1 MKINIPASIG
11 ELFDKITI
19 LEIKKSKI
27 KDENKLIFI
36 NKELNLLKKVVKSKK
51 INTRSLST
59 LVKKLKN
66 VNLKL
71 WNVEDK
77 LRKFEK
83 NKQFKKDFI
92 NYARKV
98 YYTNDKRA
106 ILKNEI
112 NLKTNSIISE
122 VKSYEKY

>member
-51 INTRSLST
+51 INTRSLSS

-83 NKQFKKDFI
+83 NKQFSKDFI

-112 NLKTNSIISE
+112 NLKNNSTISE

>member
-27 KDENKLIFI
+27 KDDNKLIFI
-36 NKELNLLKKVVKSKK
+36 NKELNLLKKLVKSKK
-51 INTRSLST
+51 INTRSLSP
-59 LVKKLKN
+59 LIKKLKN

-83 NKQFKKDFI
+83 NKQFKKGFI

>member
-36 NKELNLLKKVVKSKK
+36 NKELNLLKNVVKSKK
-51 INTRSLST
+51 INTRNLSSLI
-59 LVKKLKN
+59 KKLKN

>member
-27 KDENKLIFI
+27 KDDNKLIFI
-36 NKELNLLKKVVKSKK
+36 NKELDLLKKVVRSKK
-51 INTRSLST
+51 INTRSLSP
-59 LVKKLKN
+59 LIKKLKN

>member
-27 KDENKLIFI
+27 KDEHKLIFI
-36 NKELNLLKKVVKSKK
+36 NKELNLLKNVVRSKK
-51 INTRSLST
+51 INTRSLGP
-59 LVKKLKN
+59 LIKKLKN

-98 YYTNDKRA
+98 YYTNDKRS

>member
-36 NKELNLLKKVVKSKK
+36 NKELNLLKKIVTSKK
-51 INTRSLST
+51 INTRSLRP
-59 LVKKLKN
+59 LIKKLRD

-83 NKQFKKDFI
+83 NKYFKKEFV

-98 YYTNDKRA
+98 YYTNDKRSV
-106 ILKNEI
+106 LKNEI

>member
-27 KDENKLIFI
+27 KDDNKLVFI
-36 NKELNLLKKVVKSKK
+36 NKELVLLKKVVKSKK
-51 INTRSLST
+51 INTRSLSP
-59 LVKKLKN
+59 LIKKLKN

>member
-1 MKINIPASIG
+1 MKINIPASVG

-51 INTRSLST
+51 INTRSLSS

>member
-51 INTRSLST
+51 INTRSLSA

>member
-27 KDENKLIFI
+27 KDDNKLIFI
-36 NKELNLLKKVVKSKK
+36 NKELDLLKNVVKSKK
-51 INTRSLST
+51 INTRSLSS

-77 LRKFEK
+77 LRKFET
-83 NKQFKKDFI
+83 QPTL
-92 NYARKV
+92 R
-98 YYTNDKRA
+98 
-106 ILKNEI
+106 
-112 NLKTNSIISE
+112 
-122 VKSYEKY
+122 

>member
-27 KDENKLIFI
+27 NDENKLIFI

-51 INTRSLST
+51 INTRSLSS

>member
-27 KDENKLIFI
+27 KDDNKLIFI
-36 NKELNLLKKVVKSKK
+36 NKELDLLKNVVRSKK
-51 INTRSLST
+51 INTRSLGP
-59 LVKKLKN
+59 LIKKLKN

-98 YYTNDKRA
+98 YYTNDKRS

>member
-51 INTRSLST
+51 INTRSLSS

-112 NLKTNSIISE
+112 NSKTNSTISE

>member
-1 MKINIPASIG
+1 MKINIPSSIG

-51 INTRSLST
+51 INTRSLSS

>member
-19 LEIKKSKI
+19 LEIKKLKI
-27 KDENKLIFI
+27 KDDNKLIFI
-36 NKELNLLKKVVKSKK
+36 NKELDLLKKVVKSKK
-51 INTRSLST
+51 INTRSLSP
-59 LVKKLKN
+59 LIKKLKN

-106 ILKNEI
+106 VLKNEI

>member
-27 KDENKLIFI
+27 KDDNKLIFI
-36 NKELNLLKKVVKSKK
+36 NKELDLLKKVVKSKK
-51 INTRSLST
+51 INTRSLSP
-59 LVKKLKN
+59 LIKKLKN

-112 NLKTNSIISE
+112 NIKTNSIISE

>member
-27 KDENKLIFI
+27 KDNNKLIFI

-51 INTRSLST
+51 INTRSLSP
-59 LVKKLKN
+59 LIKKLKN

>member
-27 KDENKLIFI
+27 KDDNKLIFI
-36 NKELNLLKKVVKSKK
+36 NKELDLLKKVVKTKK
-51 INTRSLST
+51 INTRSLSP
-59 LVKKLKN
+59 LIKKLKN

>member
-27 KDENKLIFI
+27 KDDNKLIFI
-36 NKELNLLKKVVKSKK
+36 NKELDLLKKVVKSKK
-51 INTRSLST
+51 INTRSLSP
-59 LVKKLKN
+59 LIKKLKN

-83 NKQFKKDFI
+83 NKQFKRDFI

>member
-27 KDENKLIFI
+27 KDDNKLIFI
-36 NKELNLLKKVVKSKK
+36 NKELDLLKKVVKSKK
-51 INTRSLST
+51 INTRSLRP
-59 LVKKLKN
+59 LIKKLKN

-98 YYTNDKRA
+98 YYTNDKRS

>member
-27 KDENKLIFI
+27 KDKNKLIFI

-51 INTRSLST
+51 INTRSLSP
-59 LVKKLKN
+59 LIKKLKN

-106 ILKNEI
+106 TLKNEI

>member
-27 KDENKLIFI
+27 KDGNKLIFI

-51 INTRSLST
+51 INTRSLSP
-59 LVKKLKN
+59 LVKQLKN

-106 ILKNEI
+106 LLKNEI
-112 NLKTNSIISE
+112 NLKTNSIINE
-122 VKSYEKY
+122 VKSYERY

>member
-27 KDENKLIFI
+27 KDDNKLIFI
-36 NKELNLLKKVVKSKK
+36 NKELDLLKKVVRSKK
-51 INTRSLST
+51 INTRSLGP
-59 LVKKLKN
+59 LIKKLKN

-98 YYTNDKRA
+98 YYTNDKRS
-106 ILKNEI
+106 ILKKEI

>member
-36 NKELNLLKKVVKSKK
+36 NKELNLLKKIVKSKK
-51 INTRSLST
+51 INTRSLSS

>member
-27 KDENKLIFI
+27 KDDNKLIFI
-36 NKELNLLKKVVKSKK
+36 NKELDLLKKVVKSKN
-51 INTRSLST
+51 INTRSLSP
-59 LVKKLKN
+59 LIKKLKN

>member
-51 INTRSLST
+51 INTRSLSS

-112 NLKTNSIISE
+112 NLKTNSIRNE

>member
-27 KDENKLIFI
+27 KDDNKLIFI

-51 INTRSLST
+51 INTRSLSP
-59 LVKKLKN
+59 LIKKLKN

-77 LRKFEK
+77 LRKYEK

>member
-27 KDENKLIFI
+27 KDDNKLIFI
-36 NKELNLLKKVVKSKK
+36 NKELNLLKKLVKSKK
-51 INTRSLST
+51 INTRSLSP
-59 LVKKLKN
+59 LIKKLKN

>member
-51 INTRSLST
+51 INTRSLSS

-106 ILKNEI
+106 ILKNEK